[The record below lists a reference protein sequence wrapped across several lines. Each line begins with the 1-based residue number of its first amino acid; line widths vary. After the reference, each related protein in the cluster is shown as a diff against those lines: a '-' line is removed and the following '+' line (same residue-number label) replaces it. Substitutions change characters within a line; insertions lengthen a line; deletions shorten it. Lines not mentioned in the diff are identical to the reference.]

1 MPKQIPKA
9 WAHVTKQV
17 LLRRQLPNNTASIYE
32 NTTGDYYTVDSWFFK
47 NGEPPSVFQSTNG
60 RRVTT
65 SMISQSK
72 RH

>member
-17 LLRRQLPNNTASIYE
+17 LSRRQLPNNTASIYE

-47 NGEPPSVFQSTNG
+47 NGEPPVCVPVNEWKAG
-60 RRVTT
+60 YDPND
-65 SMISQSK
+65 
-72 RH
+72 